1 MRKHLSVSLAA
12 VLALT
17 ACAGGGEE
25 GGSNPP
31 VDPRANATAIAIG
44 ASAVGTIS
52 TEAEKDWFKFTAPAG
67 GATIRVETFDSG
79 GVTCCGTP
87 GVSVCPSEA
96 WTVDPVIQVQNA
108 AGAILSSD
116 DDSGVPPFC
125 AALTVA
131 VPEGTNYVIVTGI
144 PPLPFDYTL
153 KLTAQ

>member
-1 MRKHLSVSLAA
+1 MRKHLSMSLAA
-12 VLALT
+12 VLALA
-17 ACAGGGEE
+17 ACGGVGEE
-25 GGSNPP
+25 DGSNPP

-52 TEAEKDWFKFTAPAG
+52 TEAERDWFKFTAPAG
-67 GATIRVETFDSG
+67 GATILVETFDSG

-87 GVSVCPSEA
+87 GAAVCSPEN
-96 WTVDPVIQVQNA
+96 WTVDPDLQVQSA
-108 AGAILSSD
+108 AGGVLGA
-116 DDSGVPPFC
+116 DSQSGMYPFC

-131 VPEGTNYVIVTGI
+131 VPEGTNYIIVRGI